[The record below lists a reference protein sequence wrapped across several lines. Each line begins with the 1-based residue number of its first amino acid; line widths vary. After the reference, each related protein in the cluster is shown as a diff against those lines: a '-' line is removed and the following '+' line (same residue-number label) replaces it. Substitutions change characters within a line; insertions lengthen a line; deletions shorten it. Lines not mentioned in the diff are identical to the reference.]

1 MTQAQISIVIP
12 CYTSERLPDIREL
25 LDSVQSQTYKNVETL
40 IVAERSPE
48 LANDITKYILDRAYQ
63 GIRVL
68 YEQGPLGV
76 SGARNLAIKQAK
88 GDIIAFIDDDAVLFS
103 DWAEETV
110 KTYDED
116 ASAIGV
122 TGPIFPLWQEES
134 MNWFPKEFYWV
145 FSCTYWEM
153 TEKTEVRNGYGT
165 NLSFR
170 QEAFKSGERFKTS
183 MGVKGRG
190 QGGWQEPGAEET
202 EFSLRV
208 KQKTGKR
215 IIYNPKVK
223 VRHKVYQYRTTKR
236 FVAKRAYWEGYAKAL
251 LKHLHH
257 PASSEAN
264 VLSTEHALLRR
275 ILFRLVPQTFGLF
288 FHRPSIALQ
297 QLLLTVIVLSCV
309 AAGYLKYELASLL
322 RLGPS
327 YE

>member
-1 MTQAQISIVIP
+1 MFRALVYDTELDESSAGSKMSQCRWP
-12 CYTSERLPDIREL
+12 LP
-25 LDSVQSQTYKNVETL
+25 
-40 IVAERSPE
+40 
-48 LANDITKYILDRAYQ
+48 
-63 GIRVL
+63 
-68 YEQGPLGV
+68 
-76 SGARNLAIKQAK
+76 ARNNENGHFVSVVPKWPSDGYK
-88 GDIIAFIDDDAVLFS
+88 SFS
-103 DWAEETV
+103 
-110 KTYDED
+110 
-116 ASAIGV
+116 
-122 TGPIFPLWQEES
+122 
-134 MNWFPKEFYWV
+134 
-145 FSCTYWEM
+145 
-153 TEKTEVRNGYGT
+153 
-165 NLSFR
+165 

-202 EFSLRV
+202 DFSLRV